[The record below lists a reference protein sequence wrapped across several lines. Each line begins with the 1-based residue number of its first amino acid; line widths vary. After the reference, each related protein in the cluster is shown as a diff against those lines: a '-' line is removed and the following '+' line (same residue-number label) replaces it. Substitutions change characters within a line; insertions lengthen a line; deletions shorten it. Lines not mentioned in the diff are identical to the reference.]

1 MITERERKLLIEAYI
16 IGMQHGAMNIANDIV
31 IRDIRHEAAR
41 WVDEP
46 IADNGANVGQ
56 YIGWE
61 LLNEANQRIKE

>member
-16 IGMQHGAMNIANDIV
+16 IGMQHGAINIANDII
-31 IRDIRHEAAR
+31 IRDIRHEAER

-46 IADNGANVGQ
+46 IADNGATVGQ

-61 LLNEANQRIKE
+61 LLTKIN